1 LASSVD
7 LAAEHNEEHG
17 GSRGAWRIKRSM
29 EDQEVLS
36 DWRPEWA
43 MDFEE
48 PPP

>member
-29 EDQEVLS
+29 EDQEEHGGS
-36 DWRPEWA
+36 RGAWRIKR
-43 MDFEE
+43 F
-48 PPP
+48 